1 MARKPVK
8 LPDYFTSE
16 EASALVDAAP
26 SYPVKMAMR
35 VMLRTG
41 LRVSECL
48 SLRPTDIRFN
58 QDPPII
64 SLRPEVTGNKSK
76 RGREI
81 PIPADLASSLSDMVS
96 MRPRSGRHLPLF
108 HISRQWVSK
117 SMKEAAVEA
126 GLDPGRA
133 HPHALRHTYG
143 RNAVL
148 NGVPTPVLQRWLG
161 HRSLAETERYVQLA
175 GGHHDWVKRV

>member
-1 MARKPVK
+1 MARKPQK
-8 LPDYFTSE
+8 LPDYFTPE
-16 EASALVDAAP
+16 EAKALLAEAP
-26 SYPVKMAMR
+26 SYQVRMAMR

-41 LRVSECL
+41 LRVGECL
-48 SLRPTDIRFN
+48 SLRPADLRLK
-58 QDPPII
+58 QAPPII

-76 RGREI
+76 KGREV
-81 PIPADLASSLSDMVS
+81 PIPDDLVEHLADLASSQAKD
-96 MRPRSGRHLPLF
+96 RERPLF
-108 HISRQWVSK
+108 NISRQWVSK

-143 RNAVL
+143 RTAVL
-148 NGVPTPVLQRWLG
+148 NGVPTPVLQQWLG

-175 GGHHDWVKRV
+175 GGHHDWVKRI

>member
-1 MARKPVK
+1 MARNPKA

-16 EASALVDAAP
+16 EAKALVAAAP
-26 SYPVKMAMR
+26 SYQVRMAMR

-41 LRVSECL
+41 LRVGECL
-48 SLRPTDIRFN
+48 SLCAADLRFS

-76 RGREI
+76 RGREV
-81 PIPADLASSLSDMVS
+81 PIPADLVESLGDLASIHAKD
-96 MRPRSGRHLPLF
+96 RQRPLF
-108 HISRQWVSK
+108 DVSRQWVSK

-126 GLDPGRA
+126 GLDPARA

-161 HRSLAETERYVQLA
+161 HRSLAETERYVELA